1 MFSRDLR
8 LSRDLRRIRL
18 ALTSRTLWK
27 RRVVFLLGACAVGIA
42 AVAFA
47 ALADRAQDVYGEIL
61 ARAPYALLILTPGGF
76 ALFAWL
82 TVRYFDGAQG
92 SGIPQAI
99 AARRSGNAVHRAR
112 LLSAKV
118 TLGKVAMTVG
128 GLAVGASIGR
138 EGPTVQ
144 LGCAIMV
151 ALAGLVGIGRANGLI
166 LVGAAAGIAGAFNT
180 PLAGVMFAIEEMAKA
195 YDKRLTGLIS
205 GAVVIAGLVSLV
217 LVGPYSYFGTI
228 PAETFPPIGWTAV
241 VVCAVTGGIA
251 GAFFSRTLVG
261 LSRARGRIF
270 GPLKR
275 RPWLYGALCGLLVAV
290 LALCTE
296 GFAGGSGYGPTRAL
310 LEQGLTTPW
319 WYAPVK
325 LVSTLISSA
334 SGIPGGLFAPSLSV
348 GASVGAA
355 LHGLLPN
362 LDVRALAMLGM
373 VGYFAGVVQAPLT
386 AFIIVL
392 EMTNEGHMVV
402 PLMAT
407 ALLGSGVSRLLSPEP
422 LYHAL
427 SFGYDPRPEETPAPD
442 TPKITAP

>member
-1 MFSRDLR
+1 MFD
-8 LSRDLRRIRL
+8 RDLRRIRV
-18 ALTSRTLWK
+18 ALTSKTLWK
-27 RRVVFLLGACAVGIA
+27 RRVVFILGAVAVGIA
-42 AVAFA
+42 SVAFA
-47 ALADRAQDVYGEIL
+47 AVADRAQEIYV
-61 ARAPYALLILTPGGF
+61 AIMHRAPYALLFLTPGGF

-99 AARRSGNAVHRAR
+99 AARRSGIAAHRAR

-118 TLGKVAMTVG
+118 TLGKIGLTIA

-205 GAVVIAGLVSLV
+205 AAVVISGLVSLM
-217 LVGPYSYFGTI
+217 LVGQYSYFGAI
-228 PAETFPPIGWTAV
+228 PAEQFPPIGWTAV
-241 VVCAVTGGIA
+241 VVCAITGGIG
-251 GAFFSRTLVG
+251 GAVFSRGLVAM
-261 LSRARGRIF
+261 SKARGRFF

-275 RPWLYGALCGLLVAV
+275 RPWLYGGLCGLAVAV
-290 LALCTE
+290 LALLTD
-296 GFAGGSGYGPTRAL
+296 GFAGGSGYGPTRDL
-310 LEQGLTTPW
+310 LEQGITTPW

-325 LVSTLISSA
+325 LASTLISSA
-334 SGIPGGLFAPSLSV
+334 SGIPGGLFSPSLSV
-348 GASVGAA
+348 GASVGAS
-355 LHGLLPN
+355 LQNFLPN
-362 LDVRALAMLGM
+362 VDVRALAMLGM

-386 AFIIVL
+386 AFIIVM
-392 EMTNEGHMVV
+392 EMTNEVHLVV
-402 PLMAT
+402 PLLAT
-407 ALLGSGVSRLLSPEP
+407 ALLGASTSRLLAPEP

-427 SFGYDPRPEETPAPD
+427 SFAYDPKPADLPAPED
-442 TPKITAP
+442 ATGKIKSP